1 MTTESISGNQPRP
14 VATIASLTLLIAAV
28 AALESII
35 VPALPLIQR
44 DFGVTADVGAL
55 ASVALTLSTVLVT
68 PMAGR
73 IADVY
78 GARPTLLAITTIV
91 VLGGSVSALTT
102 IFPLFVLG
110 QFLQGFGLGLL
121 PVSFVVLRRTLSSDR
136 LKTATGLL
144 GAVVVAGGALGVVL
158 AGPVA
163 ENVSRTA
170 MYAVPTAFVLL
181 GAIAFAVST
190 PRDHMSN
197 VGGRLDWLGA
207 AGLALGLLTLTA
219 WLASASSNGW
229 GAPTSMLLLL
239 ASAAVFTIWA
249 RYQSRTTEPMVDLT
263 MMRHRSMWSAVVIGV
278 VFGFTYGAVVYLL
291 PQQLAAPAES
301 GFGRGASTSAIGIL
315 LCIGY
320 GAAVIASVIS
330 GKLAQRVGTKAIAVA
345 GVALLGLSGAVG
357 VFATTMWQIVVVL
370 ILAGTGVAAAST
382 AVFVI
387 SADSAPADRVGVTTA
402 IVTIARSLGSAVGTQ
417 IAAGIIARATSSGGL
432 PQHSAFATAFGVAA
446 IVAIVGLVV
455 AVTMPRAGAGAGAG
469 ATDVQWSSSSSSKSA
484 TPRFQ

>member
-1 MTTESISGNQPRP
+1 
-14 VATIASLTLLIAAV
+14 
-28 AALESII
+28 
-35 VPALPLIQR
+35 
-44 DFGVTADVGAL
+44 
-55 ASVALTLSTVLVT
+55 
-68 PMAGR
+68 MAGR

-91 VLGGSVSALTT
+91 VLGGSVSALAT

-121 PVSFVVLRRTLSSDR
+121 PVSFVVLRRTLSSEQ

-170 MYAVPTAFVLL
+170 MYAVPTAFVIL

-190 PRDHMSN
+190 PRDRMSK
-197 VGGRLDWLGA
+197 VGGRLDWPGA
-207 AGLALGLLTLTA
+207 GGLALGLLTLTA

-229 GAPTSMLLLL
+229 GAPTSMLLVL
-239 ASAAVFTIWA
+239 ASASVFTIWA
-249 RYQSRTTEPMVDLT
+249 RYQSRTNEPMVDLT
-263 MMRHRSMWSAVVIGV
+263 MMRHRSMWSAVVVGV

-291 PQQLAAPAES
+291 PQQLAAPAAS

-417 IAAGIIARATSSGGL
+417 IAAGIIASATSSGGL
-432 PQHSAFATAFGVAA
+432 PRHSAFATAFGVAA

-455 AVTMPRAGAGAGAG
+455 AVTMPRAGAGA
-469 ATDVQWSSSSSSKSA
+469 TDVQWSSSSSSKSA

>member
-1 MTTESISGNQPRP
+1 MTTESVSGNQPRP
-14 VATIASLTLLIAAV
+14 VATIASLTPLIAAV

-91 VLGGSVSALTT
+91 VLGGSVSALAT

-163 ENVSRTA
+163 ENVSRSA

-197 VGGRLDWLGA
+197 VGGRLDWPGA
-207 AGLALGLLTLTA
+207 GGLALGLLTLTA

-239 ASAAVFTIWA
+239 ASAAVFAIWA
-249 RYQSRTTEPMVDLT
+249 KYQSRTTEPMVDLT
-263 MMRHRSMWSAVVIGV
+263 MMRHRSMWSAVVVGV

-291 PQQLAAPAES
+291 PQQLAVPAES
-301 GFGRGASTSAIGIL
+301 GFGRGASTSAIGFL
-315 LCIGY
+315 LCVGY

-345 GVALLGLSGAVG
+345 GVAFLGLSGAVG

-417 IAAGIIARATSSGGL
+417 IAAGIIASATSSGGL

-455 AVTMPRAGAGAGAG
+455 AVTMPKPAS
-469 ATDVQWSSSSSSKSA
+469 TDVQWSSSSSSKSA

>member
-1 MTTESISGNQPRP
+1 
-14 VATIASLTLLIAAV
+14 
-28 AALESII
+28 
-35 VPALPLIQR
+35 
-44 DFGVTADVGAL
+44 
-55 ASVALTLSTVLVT
+55 
-68 PMAGR
+68 
-73 IADVY
+73 
-78 GARPTLLAITTIV
+78 
-91 VLGGSVSALTT
+91 
-102 IFPLFVLG
+102 
-110 QFLQGFGLGLL
+110 
-121 PVSFVVLRRTLSSDR
+121 
-136 LKTATGLL
+136 
-144 GAVVVAGGALGVVL
+144 
-158 AGPVA
+158 
-163 ENVSRTA
+163 
-170 MYAVPTAFVLL
+170 
-181 GAIAFAVST
+181 
-190 PRDHMSN
+190 
-197 VGGRLDWLGA
+197 
-207 AGLALGLLTLTA
+207 LLTLTA

-263 MMRHRSMWSAVVIGV
+263 MMRHRSMWSAVVVGV

-291 PQQLAAPAES
+291 PQQLAVPAES
-301 GFGRGASTSAIGIL
+301 GFGRGASTSAIGFL
-315 LCIGY
+315 LCVGY

-345 GVALLGLSGAVG
+345 GVAFLGLSGAVG

-417 IAAGIIARATSSGGL
+417 IAAGIIASATSSGGL

-455 AVTMPRAGAGAGAG
+455 AVTMPKPAS
-469 ATDVQWSSSSSSKSA
+469 TDIQWSSSSSSKSA

>member
-1 MTTESISGNQPRP
+1 
-14 VATIASLTLLIAAV
+14 
-28 AALESII
+28 
-35 VPALPLIQR
+35 
-44 DFGVTADVGAL
+44 
-55 ASVALTLSTVLVT
+55 
-68 PMAGR
+68 
-73 IADVY
+73 
-78 GARPTLLAITTIV
+78 
-91 VLGGSVSALTT
+91 
-102 IFPLFVLG
+102 
-110 QFLQGFGLGLL
+110 
-121 PVSFVVLRRTLSSDR
+121 
-136 LKTATGLL
+136 
-144 GAVVVAGGALGVVL
+144 
-158 AGPVA
+158 
-163 ENVSRTA
+163 A

-197 VGGRLDWLGA
+197 VGGRLDWPGA

-263 MMRHRSMWSAVVIGV
+263 MMRHRSMWSAVVVGV

-291 PQQLAAPAES
+291 PQQLAVPAES
-301 GFGRGASTSAIGIL
+301 GFGRGASTSAIGFL
-315 LCIGY
+315 LCVGY

-345 GVALLGLSGAVG
+345 GVAFLGLSGAAG

-417 IAAGIIARATSSGGL
+417 IAAGIIASATSSGGL

-455 AVTMPRAGAGAGAG
+455 AVTMPKPAS
-469 ATDVQWSSSSSSKSA
+469 TDVQWSSSSSSKSA